1 MSGSFKNSAVD
12 AQNKRLLYIFERKV
26 FIMIDLK
33 RTFYTWSDTQPV
45 AIGKTVSEEGQGL
58 VAILEGGV
66 EKVYPSEAA
75 PGEKIVGFAMFRQKT
90 FATSAFVEDKIIPTA
105 APFTVELSNTNLIVG
120 QFRAYSF
127 ADMADFLVVPGPAPL
142 AGQVVVD
149 SVHGTLLF
157 NVADAG
163 KTVRMYYR
171 WTMTV
176 PQSILHY
183 YEAPTNMP
191 DPNFFAQVGVGKGKG
206 RLFTMYFDMSVVWDG
221 AVVPALGADGRIV
234 DGGVGPAIPNARVV
248 SIPTPVDPYLGI
260 EFLI

>member
-1 MSGSFKNSAVD
+1 
-12 AQNKRLLYIFERKV
+12 
-26 FIMIDLK
+26 MIDIK

-58 VAILEGGV
+58 VAVLEGGV
-66 EKVYPSEAA
+66 EKVKPSAGAA
-75 PGEKIVGFAMFRQKT
+75 GEKVVGFSMFRQKT

-105 APFTVELSNTNLIVG
+105 GPFEVELSNTNLIVG
-120 QFRAYSF
+120 QLRAYSF
-127 ADMADFLVVPGPAPL
+127 SDAADFLVVAGPAPL

-149 SVHGTLLF
+149 SVHGKLLF
-157 NVADAG
+157 NGPADGG
-163 KTVRMYYR
+163 KTIRVYYR
-171 WTMTV
+171 YTLTV
-176 PQSILHY
+176 PQALLHY

-206 RLFTMYFDMSVVWDG
+206 RVFSMYYDMSVAWDG
-221 AVVPALGADGRIV
+221 AGVVPHFGADGKIV
-234 DGGVGPAIPNARVV
+234 DGGVGPEIPNARVV